1 MRLRTRLLLGF
12 GAVLATAVI
21 GLGLSLGSARELAD
35 ASRRM
40 VEQNF
45 VAIDVASDLRR
56 LSEAQQLALTE
67 RLSVPGASALD
78 LLPVFEQDAR
88 QLLARATRPR
98 QSVLELEQLQRADA
112 ALSKLRIAVEE
123 ASLRDSDSAGV
134 PTAVIDALLVLRD
147 SALSLYR
154 LNHEAMLRAGKSIST
169 QAQRLSLALGLL
181 AGFTVL
187 IGVIASVRLAQRLSE
202 PMERLARAVQR
213 VSQQDFEARVGPSG
227 VREVDSV
234 ARSFNDMT
242 AALRRFHAINLD
254 RLLDERRRLDAVI
267 ADIDDGLVLFD
278 EHGRIERMNPVA
290 ALQLRLDA
298 DTALWRTLEQ
308 LGALP
313 ELARAIRTLL
323 DDPNAPLPAH
333 PELSVGDGAD
343 QRTLLYS
350 LLPFSESQ
358 RPGVILVLRDVTEA
372 RRFEHLRTQF
382 VLRASHELR
391 TPITS
396 MRMALGLLQAK
407 SPFAKGTREEELF
420 STLVEEM
427 QRMMTLNERLL
438 DLSRLY
444 SGTAPLELGAID
456 PRELLRRVTSRFELP
471 AKEAGVV
478 LTLDLS
484 DELPEIDV
492 DISAIDRVL
501 DNLVS
506 NALRHTP
513 SGGRVEVGARRRGGE
528 IEISVADTGDGIPAP
543 EQARVFEPF
552 VQVGRKAGGSGLGL
566 AISREIVQQHG
577 GRIRLFSAPGSG
589 STFVVSLPL
598 GGVG

>member
-21 GLGLSLGSARELAD
+21 GLGLSLGSARELAQ

-45 VAIDVASDLRR
+45 AAMNVASDLRR
-56 LSEAQQLALTE
+56 LTANQQLALTE
-67 RLSVPGASALD
+67 RLSQPGQSALD
-78 LLPVFEQDAR
+78 LLPEFERGAR
-88 QLLARATRPR
+88 ELLTQARRPR

-112 ALSKLRIAVEE
+112 ALNKLRDAIEE
-123 ASLRDSDSAGV
+123 AASRDPSEAGVPPPVMDAFVTLRDSS
-134 PTAVIDALLVLRD
+134 
-147 SALSLYR
+147 LSLYR
-154 LNHEAMLRAGKSIST
+154 LNHEAMVRRGQTIST

-213 VSQQDFEARVGPSG
+213 VSQQDFEVRVAASG
-227 VREVDSV
+227 VQEVDSV
-234 ARSFNDMT
+234 AASFNDMT

-278 EHGRIERMNPVA
+278 EQGRIERLNPVA
-290 ALQLRLDA
+290 ELQLGLDA
-298 DTALWRTLEQ
+298 DAVLWRTLDQ
-308 LGALP
+308 LDVLPDLAL
-313 ELARAIRTLL
+313 AVRTLL
-323 DDPNAPLPAH
+323 HDHSAPLPGK
-333 PELSVGDGAD
+333 PDITVGEGAD
-343 QRTLLYS
+343 ERTLHYS

-358 RPGVILVLRDVTEA
+358 RPGLILVLRDVTDA
-372 RRFEHLRTQF
+372 RRFEQLRTQF

-407 SPFAKGTREEELF
+407 PIFAEGSREAELF
-420 STLVEEM
+420 TTLSEEM
-427 QRMMTLNERLL
+427 QRMMQLNERLL

-444 SGTAPLELGAID
+444 SGNGPLERSRVD
-456 PRELLRRVTSRFELP
+456 PAELMRSARSRFELQ
-471 AKEAGVV
+471 AQQAGIG
-478 LTLDLS
+478 LDLALA
-484 DELPEIDV
+484 DDLPDVNIDR
-492 DISAIDRVL
+492 SSIDRVL
-501 DNLVS
+501 DNLIS

-513 SGGRVEVGARRRGGE
+513 RGGRIDLDARRRGSE
-528 IEISVADTGDGIPAP
+528 LEISVSDTGDGIPPA

-577 GRIRLFSAPGSG
+577 GRIRVTSLPGSG
-589 STFVVSLPL
+589 TTFVFSLPL
-598 GGVG
+598 G